1 MGNEPRPWWAGLWS
15 MVSSR
20 KFWLAVATVA
30 ADVLTN
36 GWTQDTLQRA
46 MIVAGVLAG
55 LITAEDAA
63 SKLRR

>member
-1 MGNEPRPWWAGLWS
+1 